1 MDINEPSKKH
11 ACQQYIYTMD
21 SKVKSGATE
30 SRVKCDLC
38 CLELLSKNLA
48 CHKRTIHTTSS
59 KVISHNRHHL
69 VVGVD
74 ASRGVYLVSQTL
86 RGVPHPIHVQKI
98 TLPGNSASMCE
109 LSTCLDDSL
118 DDLVKRHLFSESRR
132 TACLALQSKATRA
145 NCPVAVSSMN
155 SQLTPTGNT
164 GRYVFYPFYVC

>member
-1 MDINEPSKKH
+1 MQSSETVPQPSTLHKAAAEQPHTADDLKDAMDINEPSKKH
-11 ACQQYIYTMD
+11 ACQQYIYTMG

-48 CHKRTIHTTSS
+48 RHKRTIHTTSS

-109 LSTCLDDSL
+109 LSTCLDAKKAAARSL
-118 DDLVKRHLFSESRR
+118 RP
-132 TACLALQSKATRA
+132 CII
-145 NCPVAVSSMN
+145 
-155 SQLTPTGNT
+155 
-164 GRYVFYPFYVC
+164 